1 MGARINKEN
10 AFVTDVTIAALIVA
24 IVAAAYGLSVGF

>member
-10 AFVTDVTIAALIVA
+10 AFVTDVTIAALM